1 MVISGTFTMAFSIAM
16 LFGIGD
22 IMLALTSPTQFPIIQ
37 IFLTATG
44 SKGAT
49 TAMVCALISTL
60 VFATFGTLACA
71 SRLAWAF
78 ARDKGLPF
86 SDYFAKV
93 RGFPIDP
100 RSDYLLT
107 RTLGQQTLSDSHPCD
122 SPGHRHC
129 LSAWASEHRLRYCL
143 PRLDIPRPD
152 WPLYI
157 VSPTDYSA
165 GRPSFWQNG
174 GTLGSL
180 DVGSVGFADQ
190 SFRDGLLDPVG
201 RVHGASSIPAGERR

>member
-22 IMLALTSPTQFPIIQ
+22 ITFALTSPTKFPIIQ

-93 RGFPIDP
+93 R
-100 RSDYLLT
+100 SLLT
-107 RTLGQQTLSDSHPCD
+107 
-122 SPGHRHC
+122 
-129 LSAWASEHRLRYCL
+129 
-143 PRLDIPRPD
+143 
-152 WPLYI
+152 
-157 VSPTDYSA
+157 
-165 GRPSFWQNG
+165 
-174 GTLGSL
+174 
-180 DVGSVGFADQ
+180 
-190 SFRDGLLDPVG
+190 DPVMPHSRG
-201 RVHGASSIPAGERR
+201 QNIY